1 MNRYVKGTAILLTG
15 AALGAA
21 AVQTLHAQVKPV
33 AFQIAEVTV
42 RDQDGFNK
50 EFAPLIGKVVT
61 DGGGK
66 FLARGG
72 KTLAVHGAAPEPRIV
87 IVQFDNF
94 EKMQA
99 LMDSP
104 AFKQAIALG
113 DKYVTQRV
121 FGVEGV
127 SP

>member
-21 AVQTLHAQVKPV
+21 AVQTLHAQAKPL

-50 EFAPLIGKVVT
+50 EFAPLIGKIVT

-72 KTLAVHGAAPEPRIV
+72 KTLAVHGAAPEPRII

-99 LMDSP
+99 LMDSA
-104 AFKQAIALG
+104 AFKQAIAQG
-113 DKYVTQRV
+113 DKYATQRV
-121 FGVEGV
+121 FGVEGMQ
-127 SP
+127 

>member
-21 AVQTLHAQVKPV
+21 AVQTLHAQAKPL

-50 EFAPLIGKVVT
+50 EFAPLIGKIVT

>member
-61 DGGGK
+61 DGGG
-66 FLARGG
+66 
-72 KTLAVHGAAPEPRIV
+72 
-87 IVQFDNF
+87 
-94 EKMQA
+94 
-99 LMDSP
+99 
-104 AFKQAIALG
+104 
-113 DKYVTQRV
+113 
-121 FGVEGV
+121 
-127 SP
+127 

>member
-21 AVQTLHAQVKPV
+21 AVQTLHAQAKPL

-42 RDQDGFNK
+42 RDQDGFTK

-99 LMDSP
+99 LMDSA
-104 AFKQAIALG
+104 AFRQAIAQG
-113 DKYVTQRV
+113 DKYATQRV
-121 FGVEGV
+121 FGVEGMQ
-127 SP
+127 

>member
-21 AVQTLHAQVKPV
+21 AVQTLHAQAKPL

-42 RDQDGFNK
+42 RDQDGFTK

-72 KTLAVHGAAPEPRIV
+72 KTLAVHGAAPEPRII

-99 LMDSP
+99 LMDSA
-104 AFKQAIALG
+104 AFRQAIAQG
-113 DKYVTQRV
+113 DKYATQRV
-121 FGVEGV
+121 FGVEGMQ
-127 SP
+127 

>member
-21 AVQTLHAQVKPV
+21 AVQTLHAQAKPL

-72 KTLAVHGAAPEPRIV
+72 KTLAVHGAAPEPRII

-99 LMDSP
+99 LMDSA
-104 AFKQAIALG
+104 AFRQAIAQG
-113 DKYVTQRV
+113 DKYATQRV
-121 FGVEGV
+121 FGVEGMQ
-127 SP
+127 

>member
-1 MNRYVKGTAILLTG
+1 MNHYVKGTAILLTG

-21 AVQTLHAQVKPV
+21 AVQTLHAQAKPL
-33 AFQIAEVTV
+33 AFQVAEVTV

-50 EFAPLIGKVVT
+50 EFAPLIGKIVT

-72 KTLAVHGAAPEPRIV
+72 KTLAVHGAAPEPRII

-104 AFKQAIALG
+104 AFKQAIAQG
-113 DKYVTQRV
+113 DKYATQRV

-127 SP
+127 Q

>member
-21 AVQTLHAQVKPV
+21 AVQTLHAQAKPL

-50 EFAPLIGKVVT
+50 EFAPLIGKIVT

-72 KTLAVHGAAPEPRIV
+72 KTLAVHGAAPEPRII

-99 LMDSP
+99 LMDSA
-104 AFKQAIALG
+104 AFRQAIAQG
-113 DKYVTQRV
+113 DKYATQRV
-121 FGVEGV
+121 FGVEGMQ
-127 SP
+127 